1 MKITVL
7 SGKGGTGKTT
17 VATNLALSLDNV
29 QFIDAD
35 VEEPNSYIFVKPDF
49 ADRSELVLRE
59 VPEIDDKRCTN
70 CQQCIEFCEYN
81 ALALFGDNLI
91 VFPELCHSCG
101 GCKHI
106 CPEEAITAKDKETG
120 EIRWDL
126 DVDGLEFWQGELNI
140 GEISAVPVIER
151 IKEHTN
157 EDKTVIMDA
166 PPGTTCPTVEAVI
179 DSDYCILV
187 TEPTPFGLHDLKMA
201 VEVVKKLKKPYGVII
216 NRSEE
221 DGDGIIKEYCNAEG
235 IPILLQIP
243 FQREIAELYSE
254 GIPFVEE
261 MPEWRNRF
269 QEVICQVKKVVE

>member
-59 VPEIDDKRCTN
+59 VPEIDEEKCTN
-70 CQQCIEFCEYN
+70 CQQCIDFCEYN
-81 ALALFGDNLI
+81 ALALFGDNLM
-91 VFPELCHSCG
+91 VFPKLCHSCG

-106 CPEEAITAKDKETG
+106 CPEEAITAKDRKTG
-120 EIRWDL
+120 EIRWDP
-126 DVDGLEFWQGELNI
+126 DINGLEFWQGELNI
-140 GEISAVPVIER
+140 GEISAVPVIEKL
-151 IKEHTN
+151 KEYTN

-166 PPGTTCPTVEAVI
+166 PPGTTCPTVEAVT

-187 TEPTPFGLHDLKMA
+187 TEPTPLVSM
-201 VEVVKKLKKPYGVII
+201 
-216 NRSEE
+216 
-221 DGDGIIKEYCNAEG
+221 
-235 IPILLQIP
+235 ILRWQ
-243 FQREIAELYSE
+243 
-254 GIPFVEE
+254 
-261 MPEWRNRF
+261 
-269 QEVICQVKKVVE
+269 